1 MSWLELSV
9 RVPAEMVEPVVEL
22 LQKYGGQRA
31 VVEEAG
37 GFNPDEGEAQDPSR
51 PATVRTYLPENRG
64 TAGRRARIEAGL
76 RLFSLIQPLD
86 LLPPRSV
93 AAQDW
98 EEMWK
103 SHFQPLRVGER
114 LVIRPPWREYAHK
127 QGDLVLTLDPGMAFG
142 TGYHPTTQMCLE
154 LMEPLV
160 GPGLRVL
167 DLGAG
172 SGVLTLAAVALG
184 ADSVLALD
192 TDPIAVRVG
201 RRNLRA
207 NRAGRRARMARGTLP
222 LDDAVGFHLA
232 VANISANVLIG
243 LADELAR
250 CLLPGGTLIASG
262 VLDERAADVRSRLEG
277 AGLRLVEER
286 RSEDWV
292 AMRLE
297 RES

>member
-9 RVPAEMVEPVVEL
+9 RVPAEMVEPVVEFI
-22 LQKYGGQRA
+22 QKYGGQPA
-31 VVEEAG
+31 IVEEAG
-37 GFNPDEGEAQDPSR
+37 GFNPDEGEAQDPFR
-51 PATVRTYLPENRG
+51 PATVRTYLPENRW
-64 TAGRRARIEAGL
+64 TAARRARIEAGV
-76 RLFSLIQPLD
+76 RLLSLIQPLEM
-86 LLPPRSV
+86 LPSRSL

-114 LVIRPPWREYAHK
+114 LVIRPPWHDHAFGE
-127 QGDLVLTLDPGMAFG
+127 GDLVLTLDPGMAFG
-142 TGYHPTTQMCLE
+142 TGYHPTTRMCLE

-160 GPGLRVL
+160 RPGLRVL

-192 TDPIAVRVG
+192 TDAVAVRVG

-207 NRAGRRARMARGTLP
+207 NRTGRRARLVRGTLP

-232 VANISANVLIG
+232 LANISANVLIG
-243 LADELAR
+243 LAEEIAR

-262 VLDERAADVRSRLEG
+262 VLDERAADVGSGLEG

-286 RSEDWV
+286 HSEDWV
-292 AMRLE
+292 AMQLE
-297 RES
+297 RPI